1 MENLLACPHCN
12 FPKFNPFLQCIDY
25 TVTGEVF
32 NIVSCEKCSL
42 KFTNPRP
49 DQNSIN
55 KYYESENYI
64 SHSNSSRGLI
74 NKIYHFIKNIAIK
87 KKINLIENLNTKNKT
102 ILDIGCG
109 TGSFLGMIRD
119 KDWKVCGIEPN
130 EKARKIA
137 MDNHSIQVFNENTL
151 HNLPKNSFSIIT
163 MWHVMEHVHNL
174 KQRTIDIQNL
184 LEPGGYALIAVP
196 NHTSWDASYYGKYW
210 AAYDV
215 PRHLYH
221 FSPKTIKQ
229 LFSYTELKHIKSQPM
244 KFDSFYVSLLS
255 EKYNKSFLK
264 LFKAFFIGLYSNLN
278 ALNDAE
284 KYSSVIYIFQKQ

>member
-12 FPKFNPFLQCIDY
+12 FPNFDPFLQCIDY

-32 NIVSCEKCSL
+32 NIVSCKKCSL

-74 NKIYHFIKNIAIK
+74 NKIYHFIKNIAK
-87 KKINLIENLNTKNKT
+87 NNKINLIENLNTKNKT

-109 TGSFLGMIRD
+109 TGSFLGMIQD
-119 KDWKVCGIEPN
+119 KNWGVCGIEPN

-137 MDNHSIQVFNENTL
+137 ISNYSVQVFDENKL
-151 HNLPKNSFSIIT
+151 NILPKNSFSIIT

-196 NHTSWDASYYGKYW
+196 NHTSWDANYYGKYW

-221 FSPKTIKQ
+221 FSPETIKQ
-229 LFSYTELKHIKSQPM
+229 LFNQSELKHIKSQPM

-255 EKYNKSFLK
+255 EKYKKSFLK
-264 LFKAFFIGLYSNLN
+264 LFNAFFIGLFSNVT
-278 ALNDAE
+278 ALNNAE